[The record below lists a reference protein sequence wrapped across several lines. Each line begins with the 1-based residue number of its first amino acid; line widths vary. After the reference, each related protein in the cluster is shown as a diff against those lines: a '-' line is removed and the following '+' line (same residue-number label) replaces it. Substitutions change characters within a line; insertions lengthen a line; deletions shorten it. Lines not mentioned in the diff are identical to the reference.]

1 MYLFSK
7 QIAFGLHSLLLTN
20 AANIHRK
27 EHWTLF
33 FALLEAAGAAVYP
46 DDKNVSD
53 FFVKGRIF
61 YWEIIVYGFFFGN
74 FKVISNV
81 CQIF

>member
-53 FFVKGRIF
+53 FFAGGRIF
-61 YWEIIVYGFFFGN
+61 YWEIIVHELMFNFFFL
-74 FKVISNV
+74 VILRS
-81 CQIF
+81 F